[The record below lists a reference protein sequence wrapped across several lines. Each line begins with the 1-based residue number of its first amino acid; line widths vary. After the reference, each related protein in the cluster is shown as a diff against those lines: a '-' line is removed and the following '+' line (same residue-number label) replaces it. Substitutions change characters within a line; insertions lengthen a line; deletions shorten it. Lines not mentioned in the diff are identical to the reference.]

1 MYENSLLKIFSSE
14 QVREID
20 AFTIKNEPI
29 ASIDLM
35 ERAARS
41 LFGFLQDH
49 LDSSGSIKVFAGP
62 GNNGGD
68 GLALARM
75 LAEANFMVEVFIPR
89 FSAKSSTDFQKNRDR
104 LKLQNKVQVFELFKT
119 NDFPGLNKSDIII
132 DAIFGSG
139 LSKPLSGPYA
149 ALVQHLNNSNAEIIA
164 VDIPSGLFGENNSEN
179 EGHHVIQAKTTLSI
193 QFPKLSF
200 MFAENQDYVG
210 DWFLVPIGLHKDK
223 IEQSKTGN
231 YLLTV
236 DYFKQIK
243 RKRKKFSH
251 KGSFGHSLLISGC
264 YGRMGAAVLASKAA
278 LRSGTG
284 LFTAH
289 VPGKGIDIL
298 QTAVPE
304 AMISVDQS
312 EILFSQAPDLSEYDA
327 IGVGPALGCR
337 SNSQKGLSELLNKA
351 KKPMVIDADGINIL
365 AENQEML
372 KEVPDYTILTP
383 HPKEF
388 ERLVGSCGNG
398 YERNIKQVEFAKNN
412 KLILVLKGANTSIA
426 CPDGTCY
433 FNSTGNPGMAT
444 AGSGDVLTG
453 IILALLAQ
461 AYEPKHAAQLGVF
474 VHGLA
479 GDLAAKELGHE
490 ALIAS
495 DIINFLGKAF
505 SMI

>member
-1 MYENSLLKIFSSE
+1 MYDNFLLKIFSSG

-20 AFTIKNEPI
+20 LFTIDNEPI

-35 ERAARS
+35 ERAAGS
-41 LFGFLQDH
+41 LFGFLQNH
-49 LDSSGSIKVFAGP
+49 LDSSGLIKIFAGP

-75 LAEANFMVEVFIPR
+75 LAEANSQVEVFITR
-89 FSAKSSTDFQKNRDR
+89 FSDRNSKDFQVNLDR
-104 LKLQNKVQVFELFKT
+104 LKLQNKVQVFELFQED
-119 NDFPGLNKSDIII
+119 DFPALDKSDIII

-139 LSKPLSGPYA
+139 LSKQLSGIYA
-149 ALVQHLNNSNAEIIA
+149 ALVLHLNNSNAEIITI
-164 VDIPSGLFGENNSEN
+164 DIPSGLFGEDNSNNGGS
-179 EGHHVIQAKTTLSI
+179 HIIQAKTTLSI

-200 MFAENQDYVG
+200 LFAENHDSVG
-210 DWFLVPIGLHKDK
+210 DWHIIPIGLHKEK
-223 IEQSKTGN
+223 IEQTKTRN
-231 YLLTV
+231 YLLTL
-236 DYFKQIK
+236 DYLKNIK
-243 RKRKKFSH
+243 RKRTKFSH
-251 KGSFGHSLLISGC
+251 KGTYGHSLLISGC

-284 LFTAH
+284 LLTSH
-289 VPGKGIDIL
+289 IPSKGIDIL
-298 QTAVPE
+298 QIAVPE

-337 SNSQKGLSELLNKA
+337 SNSRKGLLELLTKA

-365 AENQEML
+365 AENQDML
-372 KEVPDYTILTP
+372 KKVPEYTILTP

-388 ERLVGSCGNG
+388 ERLVGNCKSG
-398 YERNIKQVEFAKNN
+398 YERNLKQVEFAKKN

-479 GDLAAKELGHE
+479 GDLAAQEVGQE

-495 DIINFLGKAF
+495 DIIDFLGKAF

>member
-1 MYENSLLKIFSSE
+1 MYENFLLKIFSSE

-20 AFTIKNEPI
+20 AFTIENEPI

-35 ERAARS
+35 ERAAGS
-41 LFGFLQDH
+41 LFGFLQNH
-49 LDSSGSIKVFAGP
+49 LDSSGLIKIFAGP

-75 LAEANFMVEVFIPR
+75 LAEVNFLVEVFIPR
-89 FSAKSSTDFQKNRDR
+89 FSARSSKDFQLNLDR

-119 NDFPGLNKSDIII
+119 DDFPGLNKSDIII

-149 ALVQHLNNSNAEIIA
+149 DLVRHLNNSDAEIVAI
-164 VDIPSGLFGENNSEN
+164 DMPSGLFAEDNSEN
-179 EGHHVIQAKTTLSI
+179 KGSDVIHAKTTLSL

-200 MFAENQDYVG
+200 IFAENQDYVG
-210 DWFLVPIGLHKDK
+210 DWHIIPIGLHKDK
-223 IEQSKTGN
+223 IEQTKTGN
-231 YLLTV
+231 YLLTL

-243 RKRKKFSH
+243 KKRKKFSH
-251 KGSFGHSLLISGC
+251 KGSYGHSLLISGC

-284 LFTAH
+284 LLTCH
-289 VPGKGIDIL
+289 VPAKGIHII
-298 QTAVPE
+298 QTTVPE
-304 AMISVDQS
+304 AMISIDQS

-327 IGVGPALGCR
+327 IGVGPALGCK
-337 SNSQKGLSELLNKA
+337 SNSQKGLQQLLIKA
-351 KKPMVIDADGINIL
+351 KNPMVIDADGINIL
-365 AENQEML
+365 AENQEFF
-372 KEVPDYTILTP
+372 KEVPEYTILTP

-388 ERLVGSCGNG
+388 ERLVGSCASGH
-398 YERNIKQVEFAKNN
+398 ERNKKQVEFAIKN

-426 CPDGTCY
+426 CPDGSCY

-453 IILALLAQ
+453 IILALLSQ
-461 AYEPKHAAQLGVF
+461 AYEPRHAAQLGVF

-479 GDLAAKELGHE
+479 GDLAAEEVGQE

-495 DIINFLGKAF
+495 DIIDFLGKAF

>member
-41 LFGFLQDH
+41 LFGFLQDQ

-75 LAEANFMVEVFIPR
+75 LAEANFQVEVFISR
-89 FSAKSSTDFQKNRDR
+89 FSTRSSKDFQLNLDR
-104 LKLQNKVQVFELFKT
+104 LKLQNKVQIFELFKT
-119 NDFPGLNKSDIII
+119 EDFPGFNKSDIII

-149 ALVQHLNNSNAEIIA
+149 AMVQHLNNSDAEIIA
-164 VDIPSGLFGENNSEN
+164 IDIPSGLFGEDNSGN
-179 EGHHVIQAKTTLSI
+179 EGSHVIHAKTTLSI

-200 MFAENQDYVG
+200 MFTENQDYVG
-210 DWFLVPIGLHKDK
+210 DWHIIPIGLHKDK
-223 IEQSKTGN
+223 IEQTETGN
-231 YLLTV
+231 YLLTL
-236 DYFKQIK
+236 DYLREIK
-243 RKRKKFSH
+243 RKRKRFSH
-251 KGSFGHSLLISGC
+251 KGTYGHSLLISGC

-284 LFTAH
+284 LLTSH
-289 VPGKGIDIL
+289 VPAKGIDIL
-298 QTAVPE
+298 QAAVPE

-312 EILFSQAPDLSEYDA
+312 EILFSKAPELSEYDA

-337 SNSQKGLSELLNKA
+337 SNSQKGLMELLNKA
-351 KKPMVIDADGINIL
+351 QKPMVIDADGINIL

-372 KEVPDYTILTP
+372 REVPEYTILTP

-388 ERLVGSCGNG
+388 ERLVGNCENG
-398 YERNIKQVEFAKNN
+398 YERNKKQVEFAKKN

-426 CPDGTCY
+426 CPDGTSY

-479 GDLAAKELGHE
+479 GDLAAQKMGQE

-495 DIINFLGKAF
+495 DIIDLLGKAF